1 MCRVAT
7 RHYPTLPDTRK
18 GIHMEATIT
27 EAIEITTREVE
38 ISGFRFPYQRWLHG
52 QRMTGRLIAID
63 TETEIIKDPEVPR
76 LALVI
81 ASDGRQH
88 VLIHPDDVGE
98 FLLTHSQAEFVCHN
112 VAFDFW
118 VIHEHLTETGEV
130 DALNFWLH
138 LVKVHRLHDTMLLDI
153 LLRLARGAGV
163 NNDETRGVEPR
174 NLAVVTRFYTGLEI
188 SKEDPYRLRF
198 GELIDCDWETA
209 DPGFFQYAIK
219 DAICTLLVY
228 QIVRSQA
235 VEVMTAHG
243 HRSAPK
249 GPIEI
254 YPDAPARFGLL
265 SEAIQVEGTIALA
278 ATTRNGLHTHAERLQ
293 TAKEEF
299 QQELESVIDEFITH
313 YPGILLQD
321 TTGQLR
327 LTKSGLPRKSHVNLD
342 KALLAAV
349 EEICQRTGTTV
360 TAKRTLKG
368 KISHSVGE
376 WKDLIDESAFLSLW
390 GRYEKLTKKKQ
401 FFEALSE
408 PVLHPRYQVLVR
420 TGRTSCSKPNMQ
432 NIPRDGEFRNVIV
445 PSPGHLLLVV
455 DYSFIELVTLAA
467 VCQARFGSS
476 RLADV
481 IRKGVDPHCYTAAL
495 LAGISLK
502 QFMDLKHTAPARFKS
517 ARQQAKPVN
526 FGVPGGMGPTAL
538 VAYAKATY
546 GVQMTQQDAEDF
558 HRRLTT
564 KIYPELGQYLADGGF
579 FQLARRL
586 KVPEAVCIKSFCF
599 GDLTSSKAAAI
610 VRKIVKGQPLR
621 KDGTPFKPSY
631 VRDVWDSL
639 IAINRDEQLGTE
651 LQRRVGSP
659 HLAARLFPSSVAALT
674 GRVRGNVTYTQQR
687 NTPFQSLASDGAK
700 RALGRLV
707 LGGYRVVGFVHDEV
721 LIELPDQGDYVDRS
735 AAEAVVKI
743 MIEAMQEMTGEV
755 PVKCE
760 YTLSD
765 RWSKNAE
772 LILEGDKVRPW
783 RPLTQS
789 DHESL
794 CASEQGQDD

>member
-7 RHYPTLPDTRK
+7 RHYLTLPDTQK

-27 EAIEITTREVE
+27 KTIEITTREVE

-63 TETEIIKDPEVPR
+63 TETEIIKDPEVPP
-76 LALVI
+76 LALAI

-130 DALNFWLH
+130 DALKFWVH
-138 LVKVHRLHDTMLLDI
+138 LVKAHRLHDTMLLDI
-153 LLRLARGAGV
+153 LLRLARGAGGIEKR
-163 NNDETRGVEPR
+163 D
-174 NLAVVTRFYTGLEI
+174 LAIVTRFYTGLEI
-188 SKEDPYRLRF
+188 SKEDQYRLRF

-209 DPGFFQYAIK
+209 EPGFFQYAIK

-228 QIVRSQA
+228 QIMRSQA
-235 VEVMTAHG
+235 VEAMTAQG
-243 HRSAPK
+243 RRSAPK

-265 SEAIQVEGTIALA
+265 SEAIQVEGAIALA
-278 ATTRNGLHTHAERLQ
+278 ATTRNGLHTHAERLK

-342 KALLAAV
+342 KSLLAAV
-349 EEICQRTGTTV
+349 DEICQRTGTTV
-360 TAKRTLKG
+360 TAKSTPKG

-376 WKDLIDESAFLSLW
+376 WKDLIDQSAFLSLW
-390 GRYEKLTKKKQ
+390 ASYERLTKKKQ

-408 PVLHPRYQVLVR
+408 PVLHPRYQVLIR

-481 IRKGVDPHCYTAAL
+481 IKKGVDPHCYTAAI

-502 QFMDLKHTAPARFKS
+502 QFMSLKHTDPARFKS

-546 GVQMTQQDAEDF
+546 GVQMTQQEAEDF
-558 HRRLTT
+558 HHRLTT
-564 KIYPELGQYLADGGF
+564 KIYPELGQYLAGDGL
-579 FQLARRL
+579 FQLARWL

-599 GDLTSSKAAAI
+599 GDLTPSIAAAI
-610 VRKIVKGQPLR
+610 VRKIVKGQPLK

-631 VRDVWDSL
+631 VRGVWDSL
-639 IAINRDEQLGTE
+639 IAINRNERLGTE

-659 HLAARLFPSSVAALT
+659 RLADRLFPSSVATLT
-674 GRVRGNVTYTQQR
+674 GRIRGNVSYTQAR

-735 AAEAVVKI
+735 AVEAVVTI
-743 MIEAMQEMTGEV
+743 MIESMQEMTGDV

-760 YTLSD
+760 YTVSD

-772 LILEGDKVRPW
+772 LIPDGEKVRAW
-783 RPLTQS
+783 RPTIKGDTVPPS
-789 DHESL
+789 V
-794 CASEQGQDD
+794 